1 MTNENIFGVKPH
13 VWRMWTPYGRELFN
27 WILTCGANDVPFWNA
42 AFVAAC
48 EESGLNVEYE
58 ARHG

>member
-1 MTNENIFGVKPH
+1 
-13 VWRMWTPYGRELFN
+13 MWDDKGRASFN
-27 WILTCGANDVPFWNA
+27 DICDMFLHRKNYCRIWNA

-48 EESGLNVEYE
+48 EASGLNVEYE